1 MKNGVFIMPSL
12 VPVNGVIQSITTLDN
27 NCCMQQV
34 TIRNSD
40 GIQNFIISPDTYVI
54 NEVRLRVGMNVTA
67 FFDAD
72 LPVPLIYP
80 PQYQAIVIGR
90 RNPQETI
97 YASEFDDDL
106 VSFDG
111 SLKLIIGRSTEI
123 VTSNGQPFHCPLGG
137 QTLIVYYTA
146 STRSIP
152 AQTTPR
158 KIIVIC

>member
-1 MKNGVFIMPSL
+1 MKNGVLIMPSL

-34 TIRNSD
+34 TVRNSD

-54 NEVRLRVGMNVTA
+54 NEVRLRVGMNITA
-67 FFDAD
+67 FYDAD
-72 LPVPLIYP
+72 LPIPLIY
-80 PQYQAIVIGR
+80 
-90 RNPQETI
+90 
-97 YASEFDDDL
+97 
-106 VSFDG
+106 
-111 SLKLIIGRSTEI
+111 
-123 VTSNGQPFHCPLGG
+123 
-137 QTLIVYYTA
+137 

>member
-1 MKNGVFIMPSL
+1 MPSL

-54 NEVRLRVGMNVTA
+54 SEIRLRVGMNVTA
-67 FFDAD
+67 FYDAD
-72 LPVPLIYP
+72 LPIPLIYP
-80 PQYQAIVIGR
+80 PQYQAIIIGR
-90 RNPQETI
+90 RNPQENL
-97 YASEFDDDL
+97 YAGEFDNDL

-111 SLKLIIGRSTEI
+111 TLKLNVGRSTDI
-123 VTSNGQPFHCPLGG
+123 VTSNGQPFPCPLGG
-137 QTLIVYYTA
+137 QTLIVYYTIT
-146 STRSIP
+146 TRSIP